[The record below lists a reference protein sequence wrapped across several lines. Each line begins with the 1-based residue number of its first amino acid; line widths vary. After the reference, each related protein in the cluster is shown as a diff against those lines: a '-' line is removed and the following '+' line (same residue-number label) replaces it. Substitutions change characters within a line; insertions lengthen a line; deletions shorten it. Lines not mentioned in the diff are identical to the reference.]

1 MKYGDV
7 LTSAKDF
14 FERSFTSG
22 HTVEIKFKVA
32 GPKFSNFSVD
42 KVEVASKGTFKTE
55 TTFKGV
61 TDGLDVT
68 FALED
73 GTAASGKRS
82 SAKVGADFA
91 TDAFSAS
98 VDVDIPNGPAVTAG
112 GVFATHD
119 AFIGAQ
125 AKFDASQLAKG
136 AGAFSAYDFLV
147 GYKAG
152 GFTGGVEVGGKLST
166 VTVSGIQNGAAG
178 SVAAAAKVPVDAL
191 GKSGDKKGAK
201 KVIEGVDI
209 QLGASRKISAS
220 PTLLLSADLDLSAI
234 GRDVHSVS

>member
-125 AKFDASQLAKG
+125 AKFDASH
-136 AGAFSAYDFLV
+136 
-147 GYKAG
+147 
-152 GFTGGVEVGGKLST
+152 KLS
-166 VTVSGIQNGAAG
+166 
-178 SVAAAAKVPVDAL
+178 
-191 GKSGDKKGAK
+191 
-201 KVIEGVDI
+201 
-209 QLGASRKISAS
+209 AST
-220 PTLLLSADLDLSAI
+220 TLLLSADLDLSAI
-234 GRDVHSVS
+234 GRD